1 MYIEGDPIGTANN
14 SKESYMFEGKTLFQ
28 ILSMGGFTM
37 WLLALCSILS
47 LAVIIDRLV
56 EFAVKAR
63 AKRTEF
69 MGKIRDEL
77 KKRDVPK
84 AIEICLTT
92 KAPFAKVVMAGLQRA
107 GHGEK
112 LVASVMERQISVEA
126 EKLEKFTGIVG
137 TIGNTAVYI
146 GLFGTVLGIIRAFR
160 DISVTGA
167 GGMDVVIGGVSEALI
182 TTAAGL
188 AVAVPAVICYNY
200 FMRRIERFVSD
211 MELAASEMSDMV
223 AR

>member
-1 MYIEGDPIGTANN
+1 
-14 SKESYMFEGKTLFQ
+14 MFEGKTVWE

-37 WLLALCSILS
+37 YVLSFCSVLS
-47 LAVIIDRLV
+47 LAVIIDRLI
-56 EFAVKAR
+56 EYGRKAR
-63 AKRTEF
+63 VRRVEF
-69 MGKIRDEL
+69 MGRIRDEL

-84 AIEICLTT
+84 AIELCMGTN
-92 KAPFAKVVMAGLQRA
+92 APFAKVVLAGLQRA

-112 LVASVMERQISVEA
+112 LVASVMERQVSVEA
-126 EKLEKFTGIVG
+126 GKLEKLTGIVG

-211 MELAASEMSDMV
+211 MELAASEMTDMV
-223 AR
+223 SK